1 MRSCRISADHT
12 SFISL
17 CSSFSISICSSLLIA
32 VCSSFSTSVSSPS
45 SISLCSSLSIAV
57 YFPFSIS
64 AFLLMVA
71 YLFSSLLVFPFCII
85 LLISCPSLYAH
96 LSFSL
101 GGRSDIFIHLYFHH
115 NRHSSACCP
124 LSLLPFLLNFFIS
137 YCVSYYLIL
146 SYVILHYLIL
156 SFLISYY
163 PILSYCL
170 PFISLPLDDIRCYRK
185 IRTP

>member
-17 CSSFSISICSSLLIA
+17 CSSFSISVCSSLFIA

-85 LLISCPSLYAH
+85 LLISCPSLYAL

-124 LSLLPFLLNFFIS
+124 LSLLPFLLNSFSNHILS
-137 YCVSYYLIL
+137 YLCLILSYIILCHLTLSYIIFPYIILSYLIL
-146 SYVILHYLIL
+146 SSSIC
-156 SFLISYY
+156 IS
-163 PILSYCL
+163 S
-170 PFISLPLDDIRCYRK
+170 SR
-185 IRTP
+185 